1 MGRRKRPG
9 APLLFALGAVVLLLS
24 ASWSLCAGVSGY
36 SLWDM
41 LSSLL
46 SGGGTAAH
54 ILLYVRLPRTLAALA
69 AGAGLAVSGAIIQT
83 VLANPM
89 AGPSI
94 VGVNAGAGFAVA
106 LCLALFPTGAAFLPL
121 AAFTGALGAMLL
133 ISFVARKTWASKTT
147 LILAGV
153 VINALLGS
161 ASDAVFTLWPD
172 ALLGASAFKIGSFAG
187 VNLRTLLPAVALIV
201 LALAL
206 ALCLGNEM
214 DVLALGDDT
223 ARSLGLPVSRTR
235 FLLLLC
241 AAALAGASVSFAGL
255 VGFVGLIVP
264 HALRLAAGGES
275 RRLLPLSILYGA
287 SFTLLCDTACRLLFA
302 PYEFPVGIALS
313 FLGTPFFLW
322 LLLRN
327 RRRRAHD

>member
-69 AGAGLAVSGAIIQT
+69 AGAGLGRVRRHHPNRIGQPHGRAQHRGAST
-83 VLANPM
+83 R
-89 AGPSI
+89 GP
-94 VGVNAGAGFAVA
+94 ALPWPFASP
-106 LCLALFPTGAAFLPL
+106 CFPRGAAFLPL
-121 AAFTGALGAMLL
+121 AAFAGALGAMLL

-153 VINALLGS
+153 AINALLGS

-172 ALLGASAFKIGSFAG
+172 C
-187 VNLRTLLPAVALIV
+187 P
-201 LALAL
+201 
-206 ALCLGNEM
+206 
-214 DVLALGDDT
+214 
-223 ARSLGLPVSRTR
+223 
-235 FLLLLC
+235 
-241 AAALAGASVSFAGL
+241 
-255 VGFVGLIVP
+255 
-264 HALRLAAGGES
+264 S
-275 RRLLPLSILYGA
+275 RRQ
-287 SFTLLCDTACRLLFA
+287 RL
-302 PYEFPVGIALS
+302 
-313 FLGTPFFLW
+313 
-322 LLLRN
+322 
-327 RRRRAHD
+327 